1 LLNLS
6 CLLKVGAVSEKFYGL
21 EEISI
26 RNLGVIES
34 ANIEL
39 QPGLNVLTGET
50 GAGKTMVLTALG
62 LILGGKSDAD
72 RVRTGSDRAH
82 VSAIFSLDKKATSA
96 LGDEVELEEGNL
108 LISRTISPDGK
119 SRINIGGE
127 SSTAAKA
134 SDIGSLLV
142 EVHAQS
148 STQRLTKPAYVR
160 QILDSFAKNEVLSKE
175 VAEAYNEHTEL
186 SARIKA
192 LQADQLN
199 RSDEIANI
207 QEFLKAFNAINPKEG
222 DLQEIESELLR
233 LSSVDELQ
241 QAVSASL
248 NFLEPEEISVQSAL
262 NSSKKS
268 LDHANGKDPELDSL
282 STQYGD
288 AIFAI
293 QEVSSALNRYLS
305 KLDADPTKLEF
316 LQQRKSLINSL
327 IKKYGQGSD
336 REGAFVELIE
346 RARSAE
352 SRIEDLQGGEGRIV
366 ELENEL
372 GRAFRIL
379 KEKAHELSTRRM
391 SVAKELAAKIT
402 VEIQALSMPSAQ
414 LVIDIQSAQGE
425 VFSDYSVNGLDEI
438 SLLFTSHVGA
448 APLPLNKVASGGE
461 LSRVM
466 LAIEVVLAEETPLRT
481 YIFDEVDAGVGGK
494 AAMEVGRRLSQL
506 ADSAQVIVVTHLA
519 QVAVWANNHLVVKK
533 SESGSISNS
542 DVFSLS
548 PEERKVEIAR
558 MLSGQSESVT
568 AQEHAQ
574 ELLALVQERM
584 IS

>member
-1 LLNLS
+1 M
-6 CLLKVGAVSEKFYGL
+6 SEKFYGL

-82 VSAIFSLDKKATSA
+82 VSAIFSLDKKATYA
-96 LGDEVELEEGNL
+96 LGDEVELEDGNL

-127 SSTAAKA
+127 SSTASKA

-160 QILDSFAKNEVLSKE
+160 QILDSFARNEDLSKD
-175 VAEAYNEHTEL
+175 VADAYNEHTEL

-192 LQADQLN
+192 LQSDQSN
-199 RSDEIANI
+199 RSEEIVNI
-207 QEFLKAFNAINPKEG
+207 KEFLKAFSAITPKQS

-248 NFLEPEEISVQSAL
+248 NYLEPEEISVQSAL

-268 LDHANGKDPELDSL
+268 LDHVAGKDPELDL
-282 STQYGD
+282 LATQYGD
-288 AIFAI
+288 AIFAL
-293 QEVSSALNRYLS
+293 QEVNSALSRYLS
-305 KLDADPTKLEF
+305 KLDADPTKLEL
-316 LQQRKSLINSL
+316 LQQRKSAINSL
-327 IKKYGQGSD
+327 IKKYGEGSD
-336 REGAFVELIE
+336 REAAFSELIE
-346 RARSAE
+346 RAALAQG
-352 SRIEDLQGGEGRIV
+352 RIEDLQGGDGRIA
-366 ELENEL
+366 ELESEL
-372 GRAFRIL
+372 EKAFKNL
-379 KEKAHELSTRRM
+379 KEKASDLSARRV
-391 SVAKELAAKIT
+391 SVAKDLATKIT
-402 VEIQALSMPSAQ
+402 AEIQALSMPSAQ
-414 LVIDIQSAQGE
+414 LVIDIQSSQGAT
-425 VFSDYSVNGLDEI
+425 FSEYSAHGLDEI

-448 APLPLNKVASGGE
+448 QPLPLNKVASGGE

-466 LAIEVVLAEETPLRT
+466 LAIEVVLAEATPLRT

-542 DVFSLS
+542 DVFALT
-548 PEERKVEIAR
+548 PEERKIEIAR
-558 MLSGQSESVT
+558 MLSGQSESAT

>member
-1 LLNLS
+1 
-6 CLLKVGAVSEKFYGL
+6 VSEKFYGL

-39 QPGLNVLTGET
+39 EPGLNVLTGET

-72 RVRTGSDRAH
+72 RVRTGSERAH
-82 VSAIFSLDKKATSA
+82 VSAIFSLDKKTASA
-96 LGDEVELEEGNL
+96 LGDDVVLEDGNL

-127 SSTAAKA
+127 TSTASKA
-134 SDIGSLLV
+134 SEIGSLLV

-160 QILDSFAKNEVLSKE
+160 QILDSFARNEE
-175 VAEAYNEHTEL
+175 IAQQVADAYNEHLEL

-192 LQADQLN
+192 LRADQSN
-199 RSDEIANI
+199 RSEEIENI
-207 QEFLKAFNAINPKEG
+207 KEFLKAFTAITPKER

-241 QAVSASL
+241 QAVSSSL
-248 NFLEPEEISVQSAL
+248 NYLEPEEISVQSAL

-268 LDHANGKDPELDSL
+268 LDHAGGKDPELDAL

-288 AIFAI
+288 AIFALE
-293 QEVSSALNRYLS
+293 EVSSALSRYLS
-305 KLDADPTKLEF
+305 KLDADPAKLEY
-316 LQQRKSLINSL
+316 LQQRKSAINSL

-336 REGAFVELIE
+336 RATAFSDLIE
-346 RARSAE
+346 RALLAE
-352 SRIEDLQGGEGRIV
+352 SRIADLQGGDGRIT
-366 ELENEL
+366 ELESEL
-372 GRAFRIL
+372 GKTFKKL
-379 KEKAHELSTRRM
+379 KELSNNLSSRRVN
-391 SVAKELAAKIT
+391 VAKELATKIT

-414 LVIDIQSAQGE
+414 LVIDIQSSAGE
-425 VFSDYSVNGLDEI
+425 VFSDYSVHGLDEL

-448 APLPLNKVASGGE
+448 QPLPLNKVASGGE

-466 LAIEVVLAEETPLRT
+466 LAIEVVLAEATPLRT

-494 AAMEVGRRLSQL
+494 AAMEVGRRLSKL

-542 DVFSLS
+542 DVFVLT
-548 PEERKVEIAR
+548 PDERKIEIAR
-558 MLSGQSESVT
+558 MLSGQSESAT

>member
-1 LLNLS
+1 
-6 CLLKVGAVSEKFYGL
+6 LKVGAVSEKFYGL

-82 VSAIFSLDKKATSA
+82 VSAIFSLDKKATNA
-96 LGDEVELEEGNL
+96 LGDEVELEDGNL

-127 SSTAAKA
+127 SSTASKA

-160 QILDSFAKNEVLSKE
+160 QILDSFARNEDLSKD
-175 VAEAYNEHTEL
+175 VADAYNEHTEL

-192 LQADQLN
+192 LQSDQSN
-199 RSDEIANI
+199 RSEEIVNI
-207 QEFLKAFNAINPKEG
+207 KEFLKAFSAITPKQS

-248 NFLEPEEISVQSAL
+248 NYLEPEEISVQSAL

-268 LDHANGKDPELDSL
+268 LDHVAGKDPELDL
-282 STQYGD
+282 LATQYGD
-288 AIFAI
+288 AIFAL
-293 QEVSSALNRYLS
+293 QEVNSALSRYLS

-316 LQQRKSLINSL
+316 LQQRKSAINSL
-327 IKKYGQGSD
+327 IKKYGEGSD
-336 REGAFVELIE
+336 REAAFTELIE
-346 RARSAE
+346 RAALAQG
-352 SRIEDLQGGEGRIV
+352 RIEDLQGGDGRIA
-366 ELENEL
+366 ELESEL
-372 GRAFRIL
+372 GKTFKKL
-379 KEKAHELSTRRM
+379 KEKANDLSARRV
-391 SVAKELAAKIT
+391 SVAKDLATKIT
-402 VEIQALSMPSAQ
+402 AEIQALSMPSAQ
-414 LVIDIQSAQGE
+414 LVIDIQSSQGAT
-425 VFSDYSVNGLDEI
+425 FSEYSAHGLDEI

-448 APLPLNKVASGGE
+448 QPLPLNKVASGGE

-466 LAIEVVLAEETPLRT
+466 LAIEVVLAEATPLRT

-542 DVFSLS
+542 DVFALT
-548 PEERKVEIAR
+548 PEERKIEIAR
-558 MLSGQSESVT
+558 MLSGQSESAT

>member
-1 LLNLS
+1 M
-6 CLLKVGAVSEKFYGL
+6 SEKFYGL

-82 VSAIFSLDKKATSA
+82 VSAIFSLDKKATNA
-96 LGDEVELEEGNL
+96 LGDEVELEDGNL

-127 SSTAAKA
+127 SSTASKA

-160 QILDSFAKNEVLSKE
+160 QILDSFARNEDLSKD
-175 VAEAYNEHTEL
+175 VADAYNEHTEL

-192 LQADQLN
+192 LQSDQSN
-199 RSDEIANI
+199 RSEEIVNI
-207 QEFLKAFNAINPKEG
+207 KEFLKAFSAITPKQS

-248 NFLEPEEISVQSAL
+248 NYLEPEEISVQSAL

-268 LDHANGKDPELDSL
+268 LDHVAGKDPELDL
-282 STQYGD
+282 LATQYGD
-288 AIFAI
+288 AIFAL
-293 QEVSSALNRYLS
+293 QEVNSALSRYLS

-316 LQQRKSLINSL
+316 LQQRKSAINSL
-327 IKKYGQGSD
+327 IKKYGEGSD
-336 REGAFVELIE
+336 REAAFTELIE
-346 RARSAE
+346 RAALAQG
-352 SRIEDLQGGEGRIV
+352 RIEDLQGGDGRIA
-366 ELENEL
+366 ELESEL
-372 GRAFRIL
+372 GKTFKKL
-379 KEKAHELSTRRM
+379 KEKANNLSARRV
-391 SVAKELAAKIT
+391 SVAKDLATKIT
-402 VEIQALSMPSAQ
+402 AEIQALSMPSAQ
-414 LVIDIQSAQGE
+414 LVIDIQSSQGAT
-425 VFSDYSVNGLDEI
+425 FSEYSAHGLDEI

-448 APLPLNKVASGGE
+448 QPLPLNKVASGGE

-466 LAIEVVLAEETPLRT
+466 LAIEVVLAEATPLRT

-542 DVFSLS
+542 DVFALT
-548 PEERKVEIAR
+548 PEERKIEIAR
-558 MLSGQSESVT
+558 MLSGQSESAT

>member
-1 LLNLS
+1 
-6 CLLKVGAVSEKFYGL
+6 LKVGAVSEKFYGL

-82 VSAIFSLDKKATSA
+82 VSAIFSLDKKATNA
-96 LGDEVELEEGNL
+96 LGDEVELEDGNL

-127 SSTAAKA
+127 SSTASKA

-160 QILDSFAKNEVLSKE
+160 QILDSFARNEDLSKD
-175 VAEAYNEHTEL
+175 VADAYNEHTEL

-192 LQADQLN
+192 LQSDQSN
-199 RSDEIANI
+199 RSEEIVNI
-207 QEFLKAFNAINPKEG
+207 KEFLKAFSAITPKQS

-248 NFLEPEEISVQSAL
+248 NYLEPEEISVQSAL

-268 LDHANGKDPELDSL
+268 LDHVAGKDPELDL
-282 STQYGD
+282 LATQYGD
-288 AIFAI
+288 AIFAL
-293 QEVSSALNRYLS
+293 QEVNSALSRYLS

-316 LQQRKSLINSL
+316 LQQRKSAINSL
-327 IKKYGQGSD
+327 IKKYGEGSD
-336 REGAFVELIE
+336 REAAFSELIE
-346 RARSAE
+346 RAALAQG
-352 SRIEDLQGGEGRIV
+352 RIEDLQGGDGRIA
-366 ELENEL
+366 ELESEL
-372 GRAFRIL
+372 EKAFKNL
-379 KEKAHELSTRRM
+379 KEKASDLSARRV
-391 SVAKELAAKIT
+391 SVAKDLATKIT
-402 VEIQALSMPSAQ
+402 AEIQALSMPSAQ
-414 LVIDIQSAQGE
+414 LVIDIQSSQGAT
-425 VFSDYSVNGLDEI
+425 FSEYSAHGLDEI

-448 APLPLNKVASGGE
+448 QPLPLNKVASGGE

-466 LAIEVVLAEETPLRT
+466 LAIEVVLAEATPLRT

-542 DVFSLS
+542 DVFALT
-548 PEERKVEIAR
+548 PEERKIEIAR
-558 MLSGQSESVT
+558 MLSGQSESAT